1 MSQTEDTTVQIRVP
15 REGSQGVSVGGLC
28 LQQPLKDQLD
38 KTAWSLVRRVT

>member
-1 MSQTEDTTVQIRVP
+1 MSQTEDTTVQIRVS
-15 REGSQGVSVGGLC
+15 REGSQGVLVGGLC